1 MSARKITGRDPGYAT
16 MVNKKGKGVSGKEYT
31 MQWKNRIIGNG
42 EEKPDQLLANPKN
55 WRIHPKNQQEALKGV
70 LSKVGW
76 VQDVIVN
83 KNTGFVVDG
92 HLRVTLAMRDGQKT
106 IPVKYVDLTEQEEA
120 LILATIDPLS
130 AMASEDEDKLNI
142 LVDELKNDYEELLKQ
157 TGSLSDSEFDIDL
170 FELPDGDID
179 QTESMKKFTV
189 FVFKSDYRSFMAE
202 LKSIM
207 EKYVGCRIV

>member
-1 MSARKITGRDPGYAT
+1 
-16 MVNKKGKGVSGKEYT
+16 